1 MPQKERDRMYGKIL
15 NLNAFAFLFIFIF
28 PAEDPNEREDLNA

>member
-1 MPQKERDRMYGKIL
+1 MYYKIF
-15 NLNAFAFLFIFIF
+15 NLNADAFLFIFIF